1 MEKLRSSVRPLVTY
15 AVVGALIWIVAK
27 ATGLMDAAT
36 SKDILFFFLGVA
48 STIIAFWFGNRSNK
62 PADIKPPEPTK
73 PTQ

>member
-1 MEKLRSSVRPLVTY
+1 MEKLRSTVRPFVTY
-15 AVVGALIWIVAK
+15 AVVLTLLIIVFK

-62 PADIKPPEPTK
+62 GAETKPSETIKPTP
-73 PTQ
+73 